1 MRDRTTKDEEWET
14 LRRKKGKEKEVE
26 DPSTTIFLANL
37 PDEVSDK
44 EIWLEIRRCG
54 YLSDVYFPKKRDL
67 KGKRFAFAR
76 FKKIRDI
83 SKLVQALNNVWFG
96 DKRVKANVS
105 KFQREEDKGE
115 GGNKKYYEGGRNK
128 DRRDMVI
135 VEDHTTEDTAEWC
148 KRTLRMEAKL
158 VKILCRAKEII
169 SNLFFRH
176 DGN

>member
-1 MRDRTTKDEEWET
+1 MERRQRGGQESWRWKIKEKSPETRDRNMEDEEWET
-14 LRRKKGKEKEVE
+14 VIRKKGKEIEVE

-44 EIWLEIRRCG
+44 EIWLEIKRCG
-54 YLSDVYFPKKRDL
+54 YLSDVYFPRKRDL

-105 KFQREEDKGE
+105 KFQREEDKGV
-115 GGNKKYYEGGRNK
+115 GGNKKHYGELALQSDLKQGFEVTVDGRL
-128 DRRDMVI
+128 
-135 VEDHTTEDTAEWC
+135 A
-148 KRTLRMEAKL
+148 
-158 VKILCRAKEII
+158 
-169 SNLFFRH
+169 
-176 DGN
+176 